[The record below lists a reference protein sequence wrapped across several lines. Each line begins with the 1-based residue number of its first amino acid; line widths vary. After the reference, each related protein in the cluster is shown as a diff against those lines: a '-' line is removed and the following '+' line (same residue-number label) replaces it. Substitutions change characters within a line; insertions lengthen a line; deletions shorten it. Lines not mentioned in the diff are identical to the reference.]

1 MRRSLIILLFLTVAT
16 PGMAQQASPFIGL
29 RIDSKSLG
37 ESRQML
43 VRLPASYRTGV
54 KSYPVLYMTDGD
66 AHIRHTNT
74 LMEYLVLNNRMPE
87 MIIVG
92 ITNTDRTR
100 DLSPTHIETRPTS
113 GGADKFLDFIQN
125 ELIPTVEKN
134 YRTQP
139 YRVFAGHSLGGLLVM
154 HTLFTRPTLFNS
166 WIAISPVLTWDNDIV
181 NKRAAEFVRSES
193 RTLNGV
199 LVVTIG
205 EENRD
210 LDREFD
216 ELKAIMRSRKP
227 KGLEFAAQKFGDED
241 HGSVVLPSH
250 YFGLRQIFD
259 SWRFPLN
266 AATDPRLLPA
276 QVRDHYAKLSAR
288 VGYSIPIPE
297 DTMNLIGYRL
307 LDANLLGQAIEVLQA
322 NADAYPSS
330 PNAYDSLGEAWERR
344 GDLAKAK
351 ENYERAA
358 TLARDTNDPN
368 AAAFAQNRD
377 RVTAALA
384 KRGS

>member
-1 MRRSLIILLFLTVAT
+1 MRRSLIAVLLLALAA
-16 PGMAQQASPFIGL
+16 PLLAQQASPFVGL
-29 RIDSKSLG
+29 RIDSKTLG
-37 ESRQML
+37 ETRQML
-43 VRLPASYRTGV
+43 VRLPASYRTGA

-66 AHIRHTNT
+66 ANIGHTNAV
-74 LMEYLVLNNRMPE
+74 MEFLVRNNRMPE

-92 ITNTDRTR
+92 IANTDRTR
-100 DLSPTHIETRPTS
+100 DLSPTRIEGRPTS

-154 HTLFTRPTLFNS
+154 HTIFTRPALFNS
-166 WIAISPVLTWDNDIV
+166 WIAISPALNWDNDLV
-181 NKRAAEFVRSES
+181 NRRAAEFVKQN

-205 EENRD
+205 EEGRD

-216 ELKAIMRSRKP
+216 ELKAIMRSRRP
-227 KGLEFAAQKFGDED
+227 KGLEFVAQKFADED

-250 YFGLRQIFD
+250 YFGLRQVFD

-266 AATDPRLLPA
+266 AATDPRQLPA

-288 VGYSIPIPE
+288 VGYDIPIPE
-297 DTMNLIGYRL
+297 ETMNLIGYRL
-307 LDANLLGQAIEVLQA
+307 MATNNLAQAVEVLQA
-322 NADAYPSS
+322 NAAAHPNS
-330 PNAYDSLGEAWERR
+330 PNVYDSLGEAYERR

-358 TLARDTNDPN
+358 TLGRDTNDQN
-368 AAAFAQNRD
+368 AAVYGQNRD
-377 RVTAALA
+377 RVTQALA
-384 KRGS
+384 RGSK